1 MQIEEGS
8 GYTVEPKEPSNFTC
22 ISRNWEQIN
31 CTWDRPQNYVHTE
44 YELTFKLS
52 GVIPEKA
59 VNLSVLNKTSNSA
72 MLQWSLPF
80 PLQSFPPGVTH
91 KIMYQNHWD
100 KDKDWKV
107 IIIDTEH
114 RLHKRHFNL
123 TGLEYANT
131 VYDIR
136 VFLRSA
142 KAVGENMYSEKSDI
156 TFRTLPTLPSF
167 SPRTDIGSFEIIE
180 NNGNRDIYLY
190 WQTIPQYYENGDNFK
205 YQINHVEENGH
216 KIILEPIETTR
227 TYAKFKGLSFYNYR
241 FKIVSTNKVGINKNY
256 TEIVVPSR
264 DEMPHEP
271 IAFTKMAFE
280 GGLYE
285 LSWKPPI
292 TYKDI
297 TNPITNYTI
306 FWCDNERDRPYQCT
320 GYLNWTHVSKTTT
333 VYNITVPD
341 PNKVYQFAISANTN
355 RGSSGMIWSS
365 CTVIHTKVLGKMKS
379 VWINRIGSDFIEVGW
394 KLDCSDRIGIVEG
407 FKIYYCPIMSPLDRD
422 KCKGPKLNITIKS
435 YSHMIGGIVKNLTP
449 YTTYM
454 LEVTT
459 VTKNGESQPSEPL
472 YNTTLEG
479 APSTSPLNVK
489 VSNVTNTTMFITWQS
504 PGAMNGVLRYY
515 EVYYN
520 DLMKKVEEANHI
532 RLMGLLAYTEYNV
545 SVAACTVAC
554 SEKSPITKQRTKI
567 GIPGKI
573 DIPKVRFINSS
584 QVIVT
589 WDPPQYPAGPIKLIY
604 YEIETSYGEI
614 QNVTKMEAQ
623 LSIPDCNT
631 VGRERQYKFRVRAV
645 NIGPNNEHLTGPWSE
660 PGEGNCFGDGLSQ
673 TVVVIMWVI
682 GVVILVAILSCC
694 GYGGNRAMLKCRDM
708 QNIDVKLPP
717 GLTSNTK
724 LLHKGDE
731 SHIRQPS
738 ADSSGCSS
746 AQESVTSSL
755 TTTEFQISSDS
766 GTEVDPVP
774 VSPDKLLETLSNWE
788 SSSASLRQRSV
799 LRGPETMS
807 RCWESYVPVKT
818 ADPNLNEIL
827 SLARSTPN
835 LTDSTGYTTSPQTWP
850 STGYISMLSS
860 EDLSGN
866 PSPPTSRGNTVLNA
880 SGCYSVVGMV
890 AKPTRAPSE
899 EDGDDG
905 VDSAETVHD
914 TLISIKTGVNL
925 ANNSYVPFIMKK
937 PMETKNKERETLKE
951 KQKEK
956 PSTVDTFKLDELG
969 TLVESDI
976 KSEVDALMSHVTA
989 SDKTMT
995 TSKPYFQT
1003 SHLLGTVHQ
1012 RYTLP
1017 SSLEQPEKSNV
1028 RSFSA
1033 STSLT
1038 DSSNKPLV
1046 FMNPTLLPGLS
1057 TSLTD
1062 TTSTPLTDTTSTS
1075 STDTTSTLTKP
1086 HVSDRRSAFSEPS
1099 RLLTRP
1105 KKNKE
1110 TLKLQKTSHHLHN
1123 SMPSENFSKPPVL
1136 ASPVQQQQQ
1145 QEKMELPSMNVMED
1159 IKEMEDFKEDLVSAI
1174 SWDATTKGTDEKKP
1188 SAKLNPNRHPI
1199 VVKQSSG
1206 YVTIVE
1212 NPNSAMLQKT
1222 ATSQSDE
1229 QYSKVTVVPNT
1240 MQ

>member
-1 MQIEEGS
+1 M
-8 GYTVEPKEPSNFTC
+8 
-22 ISRNWEQIN
+22 
-31 CTWDRPQNYVHTE
+31 
-44 YELTFKLS
+44 
-52 GVIPEKA
+52 
-59 VNLSVLNKTSNSA
+59 
-72 MLQWSLPF
+72 
-80 PLQSFPPGVTH
+80 
-91 KIMYQNHWD
+91 
-100 KDKDWKV
+100 
-107 IIIDTEH
+107 
-114 RLHKRHFNL
+114 
-123 TGLEYANT
+123 
-131 VYDIR
+131 
-136 VFLRSA
+136 
-142 KAVGENMYSEKSDI
+142 
-156 TFRTLPTLPSF
+156 
-167 SPRTDIGSFEIIE
+167 
-180 NNGNRDIYLY
+180 
-190 WQTIPQYYENGDNFK
+190 
-205 YQINHVEENGH
+205 
-216 KIILEPIETTR
+216 
-227 TYAKFKGLSFYNYR
+227 
-241 FKIVSTNKVGINKNY
+241 
-256 TEIVVPSR
+256 
-264 DEMPHEP
+264 
-271 IAFTKMAFE
+271 
-280 GGLYE
+280 
-285 LSWKPPI
+285 
-292 TYKDI
+292 
-297 TNPITNYTI
+297 
-306 FWCDNERDRPYQCT
+306 
-320 GYLNWTHVSKTTT
+320 
-333 VYNITVPD
+333 
-341 PNKVYQFAISANTN
+341 
-355 RGSSGMIWSS
+355 
-365 CTVIHTKVLGKMKS
+365 
-379 VWINRIGSDFIEVGW
+379 
-394 KLDCSDRIGIVEG
+394 
-407 FKIYYCPIMSPLDRD
+407 
-422 KCKGPKLNITIKS
+422 
-435 YSHMIGGIVKNLTP
+435 
-449 YTTYM
+449 
-454 LEVTT
+454 
-459 VTKNGESQPSEPL
+459 
-472 YNTTLEG
+472 
-479 APSTSPLNVK
+479 
-489 VSNVTNTTMFITWQS
+489 
-504 PGAMNGVLRYY
+504 
-515 EVYYN
+515 
-520 DLMKKVEEANHI
+520 
-532 RLMGLLAYTEYNV
+532 
-545 SVAACTVAC
+545 
-554 SEKSPITKQRTKI
+554 
-567 GIPGKI
+567 
-573 DIPKVRFINSS
+573 
-584 QVIVT
+584 
-589 WDPPQYPAGPIKLIY
+589 
-604 YEIETSYGEI
+604 
-614 QNVTKMEAQ
+614 
-623 LSIPDCNT
+623 
-631 VGRERQYKFRVRAV
+631 
-645 NIGPNNEHLTGPWSE
+645 
-660 PGEGNCFGDGLSQ
+660 
-673 TVVVIMWVI
+673 
-682 GVVILVAILSCC
+682 
-694 GYGGNRAMLKCRDM
+694 
-708 QNIDVKLPP
+708 
-717 GLTSNTK
+717 
-724 LLHKGDE
+724 
-731 SHIRQPS
+731 
-738 ADSSGCSS
+738 
-746 AQESVTSSL
+746 
-755 TTTEFQISSDS
+755 
-766 GTEVDPVP
+766 P

-969 TLVESDI
+969 TLVEPDI
-976 KSEVDALMSHVTA
+976 KSEVALMSHVTA

-1028 RSFSA
+1028 RNFSV

-1057 TSLTD
+1057 TS
-1062 TTSTPLTDTTSTS
+1062 LTDTTSTS

-1123 SMPSENFSKPPVL
+1123 STPSENFSKPPVL

-1145 QEKMELPSMNVMED
+1145 QEKMDLPSMNVMED

-1174 SWDATTKGTDEKKP
+1174 PWDATTKGTDEKKP
-1188 SAKLNPNRHPI
+1188 SAKLNPNRPHPI